1 MIALVEMAQLP
12 MSVINRA
19 GLFTC
24 VVAFSSAM
32 VMLSARDLLRGL
44 KAPTDT
50 QTEQVKQLIHQLRG
64 DQLFKIEAKYDQE
77 HDKPNRKPGSVL
89 PDYDIA
95 KIKKFLSNL
104 IGGVGS
110 DSADEPTVA
119 SDSDSK

>member
-1 MIALVEMAQLP
+1 
-12 MSVINRA
+12 MSAINRA
-19 GLFTC
+19 GLFTV
-24 VVAFSSAM
+24 VVAFSCAM
-32 VMLSARDLLRGL
+32 VMLGARDLLRGL

-50 QTEQVKQLIHQLRG
+50 QTEQAKQLIQQLRG
-64 DQLFKIEAKYDQE
+64 DQLFKIEAKYDPE

-110 DSADEPTVA
+110 EGADEPAAA
-119 SDSDSK
+119 SDTDSK

>member
-1 MIALVEMAQLP
+1 
-12 MSVINRA
+12 MSAINRI

-32 VMLSARDLLRGL
+32 VMLGARDLLRGL
-44 KAPTDT
+44 KAPTET
-50 QTEQVKQLIHQLRG
+50 QTEQVKQLIQQLRG

-77 HDKPNRKPGSVL
+77 HEKPNRKAGSVL

-104 IGGVGS
+104 IGRVGS
-110 DSADEPTVA
+110 DGVEEPTAA
-119 SDSDSK
+119 SEAGSN